1 MTMHI
6 DNYDPETYLW
16 LLQKM
21 DVPFIKEEWNTL
33 RDRAYAKNPHTM
45 NGMSV
50 FGKYLSKMKLKQWQ
64 DYTWEDS
71 EKLQAEKDLKMKH
84 AQDIGEITPAGEL
97 KRLFEEGKITEAEFL
112 TLSEESD
119 AKPPAASGFYPT
131 NNPGFEEIDFI
142 DIAAELTPEDK
153 MELAMKWG
161 RLYTPTQWVML
172 EKMYVEYVESFDV
185 QGADRESTLKMICKT
200 SLKMDEAID
209 CNDIETY
216 LKLSRVYEPLR
227 KSGKFTEAQ
236 NKEGNKD
243 LIDSVGELV
252 ALCEKEGGFI
262 PRLET
267 EFDQDIIDKTI
278 QDMNK
283 YTYNLVTKD
292 MGLDEQ
298 IQNHLK
304 KMELQAQME
313 ETEEEQLNEDLSIED
328 IEQSVLD
335 DVDFQDFYEEIESQK
350 ADDENGA

>member
-1 MTMHI
+1 
-6 DNYDPETYLW
+6 
-16 LLQKM
+16 
-21 DVPFIKEEWNTL
+21 
-33 RDRAYAKNPHTM
+33 
-45 NGMSV
+45 
-50 FGKYLSKMKLKQWQ
+50 
-64 DYTWEDS
+64 
-71 EKLQAEKDLKMKH
+71 
-84 AQDIGEITPAGEL
+84 
-97 KRLFEEGKITEAEFL
+97 
-112 TLSEESD
+112 
-119 AKPPAASGFYPT
+119 
-131 NNPGFEEIDFI
+131 
-142 DIAAELTPEDK
+142 
-153 MELAMKWG
+153 
-161 RLYTPTQWVML
+161 
-172 EKMYVEYVESFDV
+172 
-185 QGADRESTLKMICKT
+185 
-200 SLKMDEAID
+200 MDEAID